1 MHVEIKDV
9 ILMNFTGSSTPDTG
23 IFTFNNYPLT
33 YTEVTGIHVSD
44 SVLLKSPIIENF
56 VPIESFL
63 LQNLTLSNVSTTSGE
78 SIIVL
83 SNIKHTEFSNFTF
96 MSVFNSDSDNEGSAI
111 IKITSI
117 DLDSEYDTEII
128 KVIHWL
134 FLMCFRM

>member
-1 MHVEIKDV
+1 
-9 ILMNFTGSSTPDTG
+9 
-23 IFTFNNYPLT
+23 
-33 YTEVTGIHVSD
+33 
-44 SVLLKSPIIENF
+44 
-56 VPIESFL
+56 
-63 LQNLTLSNVSTTSGE
+63 
-78 SIIVL
+78 
-83 SNIKHTEFSNFTF
+83 